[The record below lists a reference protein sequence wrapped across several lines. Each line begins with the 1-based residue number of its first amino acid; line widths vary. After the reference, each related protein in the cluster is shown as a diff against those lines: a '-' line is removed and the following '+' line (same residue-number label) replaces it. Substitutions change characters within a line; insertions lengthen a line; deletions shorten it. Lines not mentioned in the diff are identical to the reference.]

1 MTFLTCIYLL
11 CKAEVQ
17 KHKIQQHVQV
27 LMLTLSKLW
36 CTFNVT
42 FNGHNRNAKIC
53 QYTRVSFTWTN
64 NPSPVGG
71 P

>member
-1 MTFLTCIYLL
+1 
-11 CKAEVQ
+11 VQ

-27 LMLTLSKLW
+27 FMLMLSRLW

-42 FNGHNRNAKIC
+42 FNGHNRNAKIW
-53 QYTRVSFTWTN
+53 QYTRVSFTCTN